1 MKIVY
6 IKNMVCHRC
15 VLVLDQI
22 LTSLQFPNYSTELGK
37 VIFEEVPSSEDLE
50 NLGKELKKVGFELL
64 TAKEDAIIERVKTSL
79 IKKVNDLSNTMDL
92 NLSDFLQKETSMNYQ
107 SLSKLFS
114 SIEGKTIE
122 RYFITLKVE
131 KVKELIKYDKLNISE
146 ISYEL
151 GYSSPQHL
159 AKQFKQITGMTT
171 SEFKKNGIRTKL
183 DNI

>member
-22 LTSLQFPNYSTELGK
+22 LTSLHFSNYSTELGK
-37 VIFEEVPSSEDLE
+37 VIFEEVPSLEDLE
-50 NLGKELKKVGFELL
+50 SLSKKLKKVGFELL

-79 IKKVNDLSNTMDL
+79 IKKVNDLSNSMDL

-114 SIEGKTIE
+114 AIEGKTIE
-122 RYFITLKVE
+122 RYFISLKVE